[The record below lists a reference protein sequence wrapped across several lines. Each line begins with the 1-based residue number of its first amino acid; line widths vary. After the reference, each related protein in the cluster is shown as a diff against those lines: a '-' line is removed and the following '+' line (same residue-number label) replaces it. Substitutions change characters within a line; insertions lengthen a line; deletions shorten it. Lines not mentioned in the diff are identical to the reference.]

1 MDVSQVIFACAS
13 HPQVTAA
20 NGTENALFARAL
32 RLIIKE
38 RKRAGDEADDKNF
51 ISKLQ
56 DNLNQATKELRDLSD
71 AGVSIKSLL
80 ASCRIYGGFAAAGG
94 AGAEVAVGPRQR
106 AVLVREVAAGSC
118 LLVGAVAVAQNVFAA
133 LDGPKSNVANPT
145 LMTERPQPTPTTC
158 KLFSAQSHA

>member
-32 RLIIKE
+32 RLVITE
-38 RKRAGDEADDKNF
+38 RRRAGGEADDKNF

-56 DNLNQATKELRDLSD
+56 DNLNQATKELLDLSD

-94 AGAEVAVGPRQR
+94 AGAG
-106 AVLVREVAAGSC
+106 GSGR
-118 LLVGAVAVAQNVFAA
+118 VVFAGGSGGGGA
-133 LDGPKSNVANPT
+133 
-145 LMTERPQPTPTTC
+145 ERVRSIGRPEVKRGQPDPDDRAAATHPDHMQA
-158 KLFSAQSHA
+158 FSAQSHA